1 MAEGPPDRPKKNKL
15 SEAQSQNA
23 NALITSR
30 LRGYYDSI
38 IEEGTP
44 PHLLDLLE
52 KLHEAE
58 KNSKK

>member
-1 MAEGPPDRPKKNKL
+1 MAEGPPDKSKTKKT

-23 NALITSR
+23 NALIASR

-44 PHLLDLLE
+44 QHLLTLLE
-52 KLHEAE
+52 QLQEAE
-58 KNSKK
+58 TKSED